1 VDAIVSLAWCAR
13 QRRGIRLVEPNDN
26 LSREYESTADETLQ
40 ILRGIKGKSNIWL
53 ATTKYYTEYFAIY
66 SLLMKIGIKCE
77 MHDCTIAVCSFLE
90 ENGTI
95 PVGYSNILNED
106 KQLRIDNQYYLKNR
120 KVEVSYNGL
129 AEFVLRIKDI
139 NLRLSPEQIGR
150 IRKQLSTMLLKEG

>member
-1 VDAIVSLAWCAR
+1 MATIKWCKS
-13 QRRGIRLVEPNDN
+13 QKRGIKLVGPNDN
-26 LSREYESTADETLQ
+26 LFEEYIQTAEESLD
-40 ILRGIKGKSNIWL
+40 ILRSIRGKSKVWV
-53 ATTKYYTEYFAIY
+53 ATTKYYTEYFAVY

-77 MHDCTIAVCSFLE
+77 IHDCTIAVCSFLE

-150 IRKQLSTMLLKEG
+150 IRKQLSTMLFKEG